1 MDSELQRQEY
11 SPKQQRLQFEVVEKN
26 AALTQYIFNKVVIVI
41 DRSGR
46 NIKDVPEL
54 LFATYDYDPAQA
66 SLEQPDFKRSG
77 VDMDYIARCIK
88 EVVRLTGDDQFW
100 IHPYSEDAKHGEEK
114 QRLDARARLFSKFA
128 TLEEN
133 PTGPGY
139 FITLNT

>member
-1 MDSELQRQEY
+1 MDDELPRKENT
-11 SPKQQRLQFEVVEKN
+11 PKQERLRFEVVEKN
-26 AALTQYIFNKVVIVI
+26 AGLTQYIFDKVVIVI
-41 DRSGR
+41 DRSER

-77 VDMDYIARCIK
+77 VDMDYIVRCIK

-114 QRLDARARLFSKFA
+114 HRLDARARLFSKFA
-128 TLEEN
+128 TLEESPN
-133 PTGPGY
+133 GSGY